1 MRPVKRPTATV
12 ARRLLVA
19 AAVLL
24 AVSGCV
30 RLPDDGPV
38 VEAGLGNGPVDHP
51 AGAHDP
57 VPPDTGA
64 SRQTIVSGFL
74 DAMTG
79 WPNQINVAKQYLT
92 TEAAEAWN
100 PGAATIVYADTLP
113 AQELGGEVSVEL
125 TDADRLDANRAWRG
139 SLSPAELTL
148 DFHLEFED
156 GEFRIA
162 DPPDAL
168 LVPAS
173 WFQQRF
179 RQVAL
184 YFFDPTAQIL
194 VPEPVFVPEGEQ
206 LATSLVGALLNGPS
220 ARLSRV
226 VRTFFPDGL
235 DAGLSVPVSADGVAD
250 VALAGEVAMPSVEA
264 AEPMLAQLAWTLR
277 QDPDV
282 SAVRLSIGGEPVPLR
297 GGASVFDIDDADAY
311 DPAGAT
317 TSTALYGLRRGRV
330 VYGAPG
336 VMNPVGGPFGTGRHD
351 LGDIAVALGGD
362 WIAGVST
369 DGTSAVVA
377 PTTATGP
384 RIRAVLDGTDLARPA
399 WDHLERLWLLDRGGG
414 EATVHVLDRGRARQ
428 IEVPG
433 VTGQAARRLLV
444 SPDGTRL
451 VAVVRQDGVD
461 RVVIA
466 RILTGPEGRAED
478 VVQSTVAETV
488 GGTPQITDIAWTGP
502 ATIAVLARASGR
514 LFEVDTVVADGASV
528 GSDALSTIV
537 SGRVVGLAASADED
551 LPPYAVT
558 LDSVIDLEEQTE
570 TALGAP
576 MDAVEYAG

>member
-1 MRPVKRPTATV
+1 MTTAL
-12 ARRLLVA
+12 RRLVV

-24 AVSGCV
+24 ALSGCV
-30 RLPDDGPV
+30 RLPDEGPV
-38 VEAGLGNGPVDHP
+38 VEAGLGGGSVDHP

-57 VPPDTGA
+57 VPPAADA
-64 SRQTIVSGFL
+64 SRQAIVTGFL

-92 TEAAEAWN
+92 SEAAEEWN
-100 PGAATIVYADTLP
+100 PEAATIVYADDLP
-113 AQELGGEVSVEL
+113 AQELGGRVSIEL

-148 DFHLEFED
+148 DFQLVLED
-156 GEFRIA
+156 GEFRIV

-168 LVPAS
+168 VVPAS

-194 VPEPVFVPEGEQ
+194 VPEPVFVPQGEQ
-206 LATSLVGALLNGPS
+206 LATSLVSSLLTGPS
-220 ARLSRV
+220 SRLSHV
-226 VRTFFPDGL
+226 VRTFLPAGL
-235 DAGLSVPVSADGVAD
+235 DAGLSVPVSDDGVAE

-282 SAVRLSIGGEPVPLR
+282 SAVRLTIGGEPVPLR
-297 GGASVFDIDDADAY
+297 GGASAYDIDDADAY

-330 VYGAPG
+330 VYGSPG
-336 VMNPVGGPFGTGRHD
+336 VMNPVGGPFGSARHD
-351 LGDIAVALGGD
+351 LADIAVALGGD
-362 WIAGVST
+362 WIAGVAT
-369 DGTSAVVA
+369 DRTSAVVV
-377 PTTATGP
+377 PTTSTGP
-384 RIRAVLDGTDLARPA
+384 PIRTVLDGRTDLARPA
-399 WDHLERLWLLDRGGG
+399 WDHLERLWLLDRGNGA
-414 EATVHVLDRGRARQ
+414 ATVHVLDRGRARE

-461 RVVIA
+461 RLVIA
-466 RILTGPEGRAED
+466 RILTSQDGRAED

-488 GGTPQITDIAWTGP
+488 GGTPQIIDIAWTSP
-502 ATIAVLARASGR
+502 ATIAVLTPASGR

-528 GSDALSTIV
+528 GIEALSTIV
-537 SGRVVGLAASADED
+537 SGRVVGLAASTDED
-551 LPPYAVT
+551 VPPYAVT
-558 LDSVIDLEEQTE
+558 RDSVIDLEEQSE

-576 MDAVEYAG
+576 LEAVDYVG